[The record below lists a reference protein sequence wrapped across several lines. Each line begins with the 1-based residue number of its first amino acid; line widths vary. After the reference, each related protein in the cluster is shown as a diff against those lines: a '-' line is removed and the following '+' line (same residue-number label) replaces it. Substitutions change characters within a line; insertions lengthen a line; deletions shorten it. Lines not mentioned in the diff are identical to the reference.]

1 VTAQAIARELGL
13 LTTGRAVT
21 GAELEA
27 MDDAELDREVERI
40 QVYARVSPAHKLR
53 VVTAFQSKGHS
64 VAMTG
69 DGVNDA
75 PALKKADI
83 GIAMGITGTDV
94 TKEAAAM
101 TLIDDNFASIVAAV
115 EEGRRV
121 FGNIKKYLMY
131 LLAANLGE
139 IGLLVGTSLLAKPLP
154 LSAVQILYVNLATDG
169 LPAIAL
175 SVDPPER
182 DLMTRPPR
190 SRETGIFSR
199 PVVTLI
205 VVGGLASSAITL
217 GHFTWALSS
226 GIVLAEAMTMTFA
239 TLVLIEFFKAFS
251 YRSDRRPIVE
261 GPFANKWLNL
271 AIVWEL
277 LMLVLVINVPFL
289 QDAFGTVGLAAE
301 EWLRV
306 VLLAALIVPVL
317 ETAKWAVRRGWLG
330 DLQPA

>member
-1 VTAQAIARELGL
+1 
-13 LTTGRAVT
+13 
-21 GAELEA
+21 
-27 MDDAELDREVERI
+27 
-40 QVYARVSPAHKLR
+40 
-53 VVTAFQSKGHS
+53 
-64 VAMTG
+64 MTG

-101 TLIDDNFASIVAAV
+101 TLTDDNFASIVAAV
-115 EEGRRV
+115 EEGRGV

-139 IGLLVGTSLLAKPLP
+139 IGLLVGASLLGKPLP

-182 DLMTRPPR
+182 DLMRRPPR
-190 SRETGIFSR
+190 SRESGIFSR

-205 VVGGLASSAITL
+205 VIGGVASALITL
-217 GHFTWALSS
+217 GLFTWALSTGS
-226 GIVLAEAMTMTFA
+226 PLAEAMTMTFA
-239 TLVLIEFFKAFS
+239 TLVLIEFFKAYS
-251 YRSDRRPIVE
+251 YRSDRHSILE
-261 GPFANKWLNL
+261 GFLANKWLNI
-271 AIVWEL
+271 AIIWEL

-289 QDAFGTVGLAAE
+289 QDAFGTTTLSVD

-306 VLLAALIVPVL
+306 GGLAFLIVPVL
-317 ETAKWAVRRGWLG
+317 ETTKWMLRRGWLAG
-330 DLQPA
+330 LQPA